1 MGKRKKGP
9 LRASSINKKR
19 KRGNHDHPQQ
29 PKQTRSRLPTRR
41 IHILVKGREH
51 RDDSQGGGME
61 IIHEGW
67 KIVNTVING
76 VSFQEAGTQNDRLY
90 TLKAANNT
98 KFNDLMLVLEACK

>member
-1 MGKRKKGP
+1 
-9 LRASSINKKR
+9 
-19 KRGNHDHPQQ
+19 
-29 PKQTRSRLPTRR
+29 
-41 IHILVKGREH
+41 
-51 RDDSQGGGME
+51 ME

-76 VSFQEAGTQNDRLY
+76 VSFQEADTQSDRLY